1 MSNTKQQI
9 EEILDAYANHNYSQ
23 SLDFHLTPDMQFM
36 DREQTVEA
44 IDRLVTEACLQEFKP
59 DMQFMDREQTVEAID
74 RLVTEAKQDV
84 LKELVE
90 WYEYALSVDDT
101 SFDWYRAVKALMVS
115 KDHKKPFSQLSNK
128 ENI

>member
-9 EEILDAYANHNYSQ
+9 EGIVRDY
-23 SLDFHLTPDMQFM
+23 DTW
-36 DREQTVEA
+36 
-44 IDRLVTEACLQEFKP
+44 CLCDCDECPGSYGYK
-59 DMQFMDREQTVEAID
+59 RAVEAID